1 MDEPPLSPQAPPPPA
16 YHAVPPEQIQAV
28 KDDEHLRLLSVFHYV
43 WGGLLALLSL
53 FPLIHLVVGIFFL
66 AAPDE
71 MFSPPPGSG
80 GPGAPAGPPPG
91 VLKMMGTMFVAIPAA
106 IILIGEATAVLTIV
120 AGRRLAQRRSYTF
133 CFVIACLSCVFVP
146 LGTAL
151 GVFTI
156 FVLNRPSVRLL
167 FANLAQAKQE
177 AKIAAA

>member
-28 KDDEHLRLLSVFHYV
+28 KDDEHLRLLSIFHYV
-43 WGGLLALLSL
+43 WGGLLALFSL
-53 FPLIHLVVGIFFL
+53 FPLIHLVMGIFFL

-71 MFSPPPGSG
+71 IFSPPPGSG
-80 GPGAPAGPPPG
+80 SHSGPPPG
-91 VLKMMGTMFVAIPAA
+91 FKTMMGTMFVAIPAA